1 MTSFSWS
8 WHYRHEKF
16 ERNAMSVA
24 VIACG
29 ALAAHVHEIA
39 DRCNLTLRIEP
50 INPLLHNR
58 PEGIA
63 PEVEKM
69 ILELQPTY
77 DQVAIAYADCGTY
90 GALDE
95 LCEKYQVSRL
105 SGDHCYDVFA
115 TAEKMKAEFES
126 VPGTYVFTDYLVK
139 TFRRS
144 VMNEMGL
151 DRYPELRD
159 DYFHSY
165 KRVLWL
171 SQHQTVELEAAA
183 NDAADLIGLPL
194 EIIHVGDQHLEE
206 QLLQLIGVPSE

>member
-1 MTSFSWS
+1 
-8 WHYRHEKF
+8 
-16 ERNAMSVA
+16 MSVA

-39 DRCNLTLRIEP
+39 DRRDLDLHVEP

-69 ILELQPTY
+69 ILELRPKHSHI
-77 DQVAIAYADCGTY
+77 AIAYADCGTY
-90 GALDE
+90 GALDA
-95 LCEKYQVSRL
+95 LCQKYDVQRL
-105 SGDHCYDVFA
+105 AGDHCYDVFA
-115 TAEKMKAEFES
+115 TAEKMKAEFEK

-171 SQHQTVELEAAA
+171 AQHQTVELEAAA
-183 NDAADLIGLPL
+183 KDAAELIGLPL

-206 QLLQLIGVPSE
+206 QLLQLIGASSE

>member
-8 WHYRHEKF
+8 WHYRHEKL
-16 ERNAMSVA
+16 ERNPMSVA

-39 DRCNLTLRIEP
+39 DRRNLTLRIEP

-90 GALDE
+90 GELDE
-95 LCEKYQVSRL
+95 LCDKYQVSRL

-115 TAEKMKAEFES
+115 TAEKMKAEFEA

>member
-1 MTSFSWS
+1 M
-8 WHYRHEKF
+8 
-16 ERNAMSVA
+16 
-24 VIACG
+24 IACG

-39 DRCNLTLRIEP
+39 DRCDLDLHVEP

-69 ILELQPTY
+69 ILELQPKHNHI
-77 DQVAIAYADCGTY
+77 AIAYADCGTY

-95 LCEKYQVSRL
+95 LCKKYDLARL
-105 SGDHCYDVFA
+105 AGDHCYDVFA
-115 TAEKMKAEFES
+115 TAERMKAEFEK

-171 SQHQTVELEAAA
+171 AQHQTAELEAAA
-183 NDAADLIGLPL
+183 KDAAELIGLPL

-206 QLLQLIGVPSE
+206 QLLQLIGASSE

>member
-1 MTSFSWS
+1 M
-8 WHYRHEKF
+8 
-16 ERNAMSVA
+16 
-24 VIACG
+24 IACG

-39 DRCNLTLRIEP
+39 DRCDLDLHVEP
-50 INPLLHNR
+50 VNPLLHNR

-63 PEVEKM
+63 PEVEKL
-69 ILELQPTY
+69 ILELQPVH

-90 GALDE
+90 GAIDQ

-115 TAEKMKAEFES
+115 TAEKMKAEFEAE
-126 VPGTYVFTDYLVK
+126 PGTYVFTDYLIK

-144 VMNEMGL
+144 VMVEMGL
-151 DRYPELRD
+151 EKYPELRD

-171 SQHQTVELEAAA
+171 SQRQTPELAVAAQ
-183 NDAADLIGLPL
+183 DAAQLIGLPL
-194 EIIHVGDQHLEE
+194 EIMHVGDTHLEE
-206 QLLQLIGVPSE
+206 QLMALIGAKVE

>member
-8 WHYRHEKF
+8 WHYRHEKL
-16 ERNAMSVA
+16 ERNPMSVA

-39 DRCNLTLRIEP
+39 DRRNLNLRIEP

-95 LCEKYQVSRL
+95 LCDKYQVSRL

-115 TAEKMKAEFES
+115 TAEKMKAEFEA

-171 SQHQTVELEAAA
+171 SQHQTVELETAA

-206 QLLQLIGVPSE
+206 QLLKLIGVPSE

>member
-1 MTSFSWS
+1 
-8 WHYRHEKF
+8 
-16 ERNAMSVA
+16 MSVA

-39 DRCNLTLRIEP
+39 DRRNLTLRIEP

-69 ILELQPTY
+69 ILELQPTF

-95 LCEKYQVSRL
+95 LCDKYQVSRL

-115 TAEKMKAEFES
+115 TAEKMKAEFEA

-139 TFRRS
+139 SFRRS
-144 VMNEMGL
+144 VMTEMGL

-171 SQHQTVELEAAA
+171 AQHQTPELEAAA
-183 NDAADLIGLPL
+183 IDAAELIGLPL
-194 EIIHVGDQHLEE
+194 EIIQVGDVHLEE
-206 QLLQLIGVPSE
+206 QLLELIGATSE

>member
-1 MTSFSWS
+1 
-8 WHYRHEKF
+8 
-16 ERNAMSVA
+16 MSVA

-39 DRCNLTLRIEP
+39 DRRDLDLHVEP

-69 ILELQPTY
+69 ILELQTTHSHI
-77 DQVAIAYADCGTY
+77 AIAYADCGTY
-90 GALDE
+90 GALDA
-95 LCEKYQVSRL
+95 LCQKYDVQRL
-105 SGDHCYDVFA
+105 AGDHCYDVFA
-115 TAEKMKAEFES
+115 TAEKMKAEFEK

-171 SQHQTVELEAAA
+171 AQHQTVELEAAA
-183 NDAADLIGLPL
+183 KDAAELIGLPL

-206 QLLQLIGVPSE
+206 QLLQLIGASSE

>member
-1 MTSFSWS
+1 
-8 WHYRHEKF
+8 
-16 ERNAMSVA
+16 MSIA

-39 DRCNLTLRIEP
+39 DRKALNLHVEP
-50 INPLLHNR
+50 VNPLLHNR

-63 PEVEKM
+63 PEVEKL
-69 ILELQPTY
+69 ILALQPIH

-90 GALDE
+90 GAIDQ

-105 SGDHCYDVFA
+105 TGDHCYDVFF
-115 TAEKMKAEFES
+115 TAEKMKAEFEAE
-126 VPGTYVFTDYLVK
+126 PGTYVFTDYLIK

-144 VMNEMGL
+144 VMVEMGL
-151 DRYPELRD
+151 EKYPELRD

-171 SQHQTVELEAAA
+171 SQRQTPELEAAA
-183 NDAADLIGLPL
+183 QEAAQLIGLPL
-194 EIIHVGDQHLEE
+194 EIIHVGDAHLEE
-206 QLLQLIGVPSE
+206 QLMALIGAKVE

>member
-1 MTSFSWS
+1 
-8 WHYRHEKF
+8 
-16 ERNAMSVA
+16 MSIA

-29 ALAAHVHEIA
+29 ALASHVHEIA
-39 DRCNLTLRIEP
+39 DRRNLDLHVEP
-50 INPLLHNR
+50 VNPLLHNR

-63 PEVEKM
+63 PEVEKL
-69 ILELQPTY
+69 ILELQPIH

-90 GALDE
+90 GAIDQ

-115 TAEKMKAEFES
+115 TAEKMKAEFEAE
-126 VPGTYVFTDYLVK
+126 PGTYVFTDYLVK

-144 VMNEMGL
+144 VMVEMGL
-151 DRYPELRD
+151 EKYPELRD

-171 SQHQTVELEAAA
+171 SQRQTPELEAAA
-183 NDAADLIGLPL
+183 QDAAQLIGLPL
-194 EIIHVGDQHLEE
+194 EIMHVGDAHLEE
-206 QLLQLIGVPSE
+206 QLLALIGSKVE

>member
-1 MTSFSWS
+1 
-8 WHYRHEKF
+8 
-16 ERNAMSVA
+16 MSVA

-39 DRCNLTLRIEP
+39 DRCDLDLHVEP

-69 ILELQPTY
+69 ILELQPKHNHI
-77 DQVAIAYADCGTY
+77 AIAYADCGTY

-95 LCEKYQVSRL
+95 LCKKYDLARL
-105 SGDHCYDVFA
+105 AGDHCYDVFA
-115 TAEKMKAEFES
+115 TAERMKAEFEK

-171 SQHQTVELEAAA
+171 AQHQTAELEAAA
-183 NDAADLIGLPL
+183 KDAAELIGLPL

-206 QLLQLIGVPSE
+206 QLLQLIGASSE

>member
-1 MTSFSWS
+1 
-8 WHYRHEKF
+8 
-16 ERNAMSVA
+16 MSVA

-39 DRCNLTLRIEP
+39 DRRNLTLRIEP

-69 ILELQPTY
+69 ILELQPTH
-77 DQVAIAYADCGTY
+77 DRVAIAYADCGTY

-95 LCEKYQVSRL
+95 LCDKYQVSRL

-115 TAEKMKAEFES
+115 TAEKMKAEFEA

-144 VMNEMGL
+144 VMTEMGL

-171 SQHQTVELEAAA
+171 AQHQTPELEAAA
-183 NDAADLIGLPL
+183 KEKSCEAADPTKRNSPSRILRWGCVPRGSAKPVRAALAGPL
-194 EIIHVGDQHLEE
+194 SRAAG
-206 QLLQLIGVPSE
+206 

>member
-1 MTSFSWS
+1 
-8 WHYRHEKF
+8 
-16 ERNAMSVA
+16 MSVA

-39 DRCNLTLRIEP
+39 DRRDLDLHVEP

-69 ILELQPTY
+69 ILELQPTHSNI
-77 DQVAIAYADCGTY
+77 AIAYADCGTY
-90 GALDE
+90 GALDA
-95 LCEKYQVSRL
+95 LCQKYDVQRL
-105 SGDHCYDVFA
+105 AGDHCYDVFA
-115 TAEKMKAEFES
+115 TAEKMKAEFEK

-171 SQHQTVELEAAA
+171 AQHQTVELEAAA
-183 NDAADLIGLPL
+183 KDAAELIGLPL

-206 QLLQLIGVPSE
+206 QLLQLIGASSE

>member
-1 MTSFSWS
+1 
-8 WHYRHEKF
+8 
-16 ERNAMSVA
+16 MSVA

-39 DRCNLTLRIEP
+39 DRRNLTLRIEP
-50 INPLLHNR
+50 INPMLHNR

-69 ILELQPTY
+69 ILELQPTH

-90 GALDE
+90 GAIDA
-95 LCEKYQVSRL
+95 LCDKYQVSRL

-115 TAEKMKAEFES
+115 TAEKMKAEFEA
-126 VPGTYVFTDYLVK
+126 VPGTYVFTDYLV
-139 TFRRS
+139 
-144 VMNEMGL
+144 N
-151 DRYPELRD
+151 RYPELRD

-171 SQHQTVELEAAA
+171 AQHQTPELEAAA
-183 NDAADLIGLPL
+183 KDAAELIGLPL
-194 EIIHVGDQHLEE
+194 EIIQVGDLHLEE
-206 QLLQLIGVPSE
+206 QLLKLIGAPSE